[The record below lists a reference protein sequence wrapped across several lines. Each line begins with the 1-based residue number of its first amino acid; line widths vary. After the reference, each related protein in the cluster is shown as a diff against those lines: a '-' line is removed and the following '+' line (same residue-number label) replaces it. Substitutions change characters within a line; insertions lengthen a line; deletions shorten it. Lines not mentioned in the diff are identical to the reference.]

1 MVSRVLSRVP
11 RALFAAGYFRE
22 WPVHVAAAVP
32 PGSKLVALGGARVG
46 FVGSLNDLQGF
57 TLDRLLNE

>member
-1 MVSRVLSRVP
+1 MVSIVLSRVP

-32 PGSKLVALGGARVG
+32 PGSKLLALGAARVG
-46 FVGSLNDLQGF
+46 FVEDLND
-57 TLDRLLNE
+57 